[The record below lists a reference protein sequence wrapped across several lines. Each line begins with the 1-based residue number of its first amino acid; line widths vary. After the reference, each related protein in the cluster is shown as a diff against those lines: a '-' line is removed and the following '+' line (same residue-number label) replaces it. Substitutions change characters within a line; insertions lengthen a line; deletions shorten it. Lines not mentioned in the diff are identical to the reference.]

1 MRKLG
6 FTAIAICLCAGL
18 GVPRR
23 DAQSTTVTYFIADP
37 AGQRG
42 SRPGDRELA
51 SWALEAWRRAA
62 TVLRFEPAKE
72 SDALIRLYWTE
83 QDKGLYGETQPL
95 MVGGRPGAA
104 VFIQADVTLLGEDIA
119 RRASQDQLFRDSIV
133 YLTCLHELGHALGLA
148 HTADFRDI
156 MYFFGFGGDIVD
168 YFTRYRIQLRSR
180 SDIATVSGL
189 SDGDKRR
196 IAARYSPQRS
206 P

>member
-1 MRKLG
+1 MRTPG
-6 FTAIAICLCAGL
+6 FTAIAICLCVGL
-18 GVPRR
+18 EVARPHVH
-23 DAQSTTVTYFIADP
+23 AQSTAVTYFIADG
-37 AGQRG
+37 AGRRG

-62 TVLRFEPAKE
+62 TGLRFEPAKE
-72 SDALIRLYWTE
+72 ADALIRLYWTD
-83 QDKGLYGETQPL
+83 QDKGLYGEAQPL

-104 VFIQADVTLLGEDIA
+104 VFITADVTLLGEDIA

-168 YFTRYRIQLRSR
+168 YFTRYRSQLRSR

-196 IAARYSPQRS
+196 IAARYSP
-206 P
+206 